1 MAKDPAFLFYP
12 GDWLGGTMT
21 FNRHHKG
28 AYIDLLMAQFNSGPL
43 SHEDVKDVLKEDYAT
58 MWEQKLKPKFKTD
71 ADGKFFNQKLFEEQS
86 KRKSFSES
94 RRNNLKSE
102 IHTDSHMKPHMS
114 KHMVIVN
121 EIVND
126 NKIYN
131 ESSNEFK
138 KAFFE
143 FMMYRIEIKKPYKST
158 KSLEGQINELKKF
171 NDATAIAMINQSI
184 NNQWQG
190 IFPLKNITQNDKT
203 IRADFKPGGPGK
215 L

>member
-43 SHEDVKDVLKEDYAT
+43 SLEDIRDILKEDFS
-58 MWEQKLKPKFKTD
+58 MWDLKLKSKFKID
-71 ADGKFFNQKLFEEQS
+71 SEGKFFNQKLFEEQS

-94 RRNNLKSE
+94 RRNNLSSE
-102 IHTDSHMKPHMS
+102 THMNTYMS

-121 EIVND
+121 EVVNE
-126 NKIYN
+126 NKIYI
-131 ESSNEFK
+131 ESKDEFK
-138 KAFFE
+138 KAFLE
-143 FMMYRIEIKKPYKST
+143 FMIYRIEIKKPYKT
-158 KSLEGQINELKKF
+158 VKSLNSQLMELKKF
-171 NDATAIAMINQSI
+171 SDEISISMIKKTIS
-184 NNQWQG
+184 NQWQG
-190 IFPLKNITQNDKT
+190 IFELKNNNYVTTSKNQPVT
-203 IRADFKPGGPGK
+203 EFKSGGPGQ